1 MPISARTMTIV
12 TNVGALHV
20 ESHGSGAAV
29 LCWPSLYCDASTLQP
44 LVDGLSRE
52 HEVLVI
58 NGPGHGGS
66 SCRSGRIS
74 LDDCADAAIQVL
86 NACGISRVIWVGAA
100 WGGHVGV
107 AAARR
112 HRERLRGLIVLN
124 APMAPWRG
132 ARLALMRL
140 TYVLLWLFGPRS
152 FVAAIIANKMVASGV
167 PDRQRVVTVIASAL
181 RRCDKQGLLR
191 AARSAMFERGDSV
204 PLLSDIQIPVLFL
217 TGADDPLLSVE
228 EARRQAAAIPE
239 CRFVVVERS
248 AHQSALES
256 PEQVL
261 PIVRKTIAEWSLTR
275 TPATLVKERGERAG

>member
-1 MPISARTMTIV
+1 MRIQARTTTIA
-12 TNVGALHV
+12 TRVGSLHV
-20 ESHGSGAAV
+20 ESHGRGPAV
-29 LCWPSLYCDASTLQP
+29 FCWPSLYCDASTLQP
-44 LVDGLSRE
+44 LVDNLSRD

-58 NGPGHGGS
+58 DGPGHGGS
-66 SCRSGRIS
+66 SCSSSRFS

-86 NACGISRVIWVGAA
+86 NACGIRRVIWIGAA

-112 HRERLRGLIVLN
+112 HRERLLGLMVLN

-140 TYVLLWLFGPRS
+140 TYALLWLFGPRS
-152 FVAAIIANKMVASGV
+152 FVAEMIADKMVASSV
-167 PDRQRVVTVIASAL
+167 PDRQLAVTVIASAL

-191 AARSAMFERGDSV
+191 AGRLEMFARGDLV

-217 TGADDPLLSVE
+217 TGANDPLFSVE

-239 CRFVVVERS
+239 CRFVVVEGS

-261 PIVRKTIAEWSLTR
+261 PIVRNTIAAWSLTH
-275 TPATLVKERGERAG
+275 TTTKSDQNEL